1 MRYTVTIDTKI
12 NGDWEVTDETF
23 TNFIDALDYANVKA
37 KAWHEV
43 SQTMNT
49 LEWYRVSIEE
59 N

>member
-1 MRYTVTIDTKI
+1 MRYTVTIDTKVSG
-12 NGDWEVTDETF
+12 NWETMEETF
-23 TNFIDALDYANVKA
+23 TNFLDALDYMNVKA